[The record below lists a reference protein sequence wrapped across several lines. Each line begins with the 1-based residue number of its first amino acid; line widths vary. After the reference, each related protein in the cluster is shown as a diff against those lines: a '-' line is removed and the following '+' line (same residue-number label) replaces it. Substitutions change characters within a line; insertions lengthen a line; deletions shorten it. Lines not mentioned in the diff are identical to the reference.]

1 MNISPTKLPSISELC
16 QRATAIAMLDAI
28 ISPNWENRCFTFD
41 PCWGPEEKLASMR
54 NGSGDEWFLVFMR
67 SGALLKG
74 FAHESLVGRNFN
86 IAHTLEKTL
95 PSLFTPI
102 LQEPAFSMNAVSF
115 CYWRTIEMS
124 AWQKVT
130 LKQSFDESLDDDGSA
145 TLISVLINPPEA
157 YKKWALD
164 YFEVSISSDV
174 IESFYSLKPLTQSLT
189 SAVNP
194 AMSFHTAQN
203 LAKEI
208 GYPVAL
214 E

>member
-1 MNISPTKLPSISELC
+1 
-16 QRATAIAMLDAI
+16 MLDAI

-67 SGALLKG
+67 SSALLKG
-74 FAHESLVGRNFN
+74 FAHESLVGRHID

-95 PSLFTPI
+95 PSLFIPV
-102 LQEPAFSMNAVSF
+102 LQEPAFSMDAVSF

-130 LKQSFDESLDDDGSA
+130 LKHSLDESRDDDGSYG
-145 TLISVLINPPEA
+145 LLSVLINPPET
-157 YKKWALD
+157 YKKWAHD
-164 YFEVSISSDV
+164 YFEISTPTDV
-174 IESFYSLKPLTQSLT
+174 IESFYSLKPLTQSLAH
-189 SAVNP
+189 AVNP
-194 AMSFHTAQN
+194 TITFHAARI
-203 LAKEI
+203 LAEEI